1 MEVKQLFS
9 NKNKQKFNWIMEYLK
24 VLTPLFPAG

>member
-9 NKNKQKFNWIMEYLK
+9 NKNKQKFNWIIECFK